1 MTLSARTK
9 TLGGIVRPICFAAL
23 RLTIKAKRFARS
35 KVEWSWVLN
44 KQATRIPHFMAF

>member
-1 MTLSARTK
+1 MTLSARTSK
-9 TLGGIVRPICFAAL
+9 FGATVRPICLAAL
-23 RLTIKAKRFARS
+23 KLTINAKRFARS